1 MRLRLLLTLLLAPLA
16 AQAETCEATVGS
28 ADTMSF
34 DVRTINVPSSCESF
48 TVHFEHR
55 GRMPKTGMGH
65 NWVLTRATDVEGVAK
80 AGVAAG
86 AASGF
91 VPQGDSRV
99 IAATPL
105 LGGGERASVSFKV
118 GMLAKDDKYTYFC
131 SFPGHWSM
139 MRGTLKLGA

>member
-1 MRLRLLLTLLLAPLA
+1 MRLRLLLPLLLAPLA

-28 ADTMSF
+28 SDSMSF
-34 DVRTINVPSSCESF
+34 DVRSITVPSTCTQF

-65 NWVLTRATDVEGVAK
+65 NWVLTRAADVEGVAK
-80 AGVAAG
+80 AGVTAG
-86 AASGF
+86 AANDF
-91 VPQGDSRV
+91 VPQGDERV

-105 LGGGERASVSFKV
+105 LGGGERASVSFAV
-118 GMLAKDDKYTYFC
+118 SGLGKDEKYTYFC